1 MIIQISKH
9 ISAIEM
15 NATLTFSLFWRYLLT
30 PNVCYPISI
39 TLFVQT
45 GDADKG
51 IFPWFVF
58 WYLMPFKF
66 FQKKPFWIHIISAGI
81 IIFPKYIYYMRH
93 HKSTSHTTLIINQ
106 YLDQYPHLSLKIYM
120 LYTQTWQI
128 KKNTKGPN
136 PHSKFTGNFQ
146 EYIQLSSF
154 LLFFFV

>member
-66 FQKKPFWIHIISAGI
+66 FQKKTVLDSYNICRYNHFSEIYILYETPQINISHNI
-81 IIFPKYIYYMRH
+81 NNKSVPRSVPTFISQNIYVIYVIYTNMTNKKE
-93 HKSTSHTTLIINQ
+93 HKR
-106 YLDQYPHLSLKIYM
+106 P
-120 LYTQTWQI
+120 
-128 KKNTKGPN
+128 
-136 PHSKFTGNFQ
+136 
-146 EYIQLSSF
+146 
-154 LLFFFV
+154 